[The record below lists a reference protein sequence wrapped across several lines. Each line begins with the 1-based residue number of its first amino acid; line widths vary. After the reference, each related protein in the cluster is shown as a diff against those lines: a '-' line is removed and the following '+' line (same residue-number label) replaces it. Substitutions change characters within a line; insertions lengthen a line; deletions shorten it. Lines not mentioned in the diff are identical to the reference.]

1 MLVKES
7 NREKIEEMIKK
18 AEGRARARTINY
30 NDMTTALKKIEDR
43 LRIKKKDMI
52 GIRAR
57 VDIHAQNFPQAYRYY
72 RPESTH
78 FFVTKKSSGWDLTDV
93 DRDWTRREGHGV
105 VLYLPDETCKAIIQS
120 NSEF

>member
-1 MLVKES
+1 MLIKES

-18 AEGRARARTINY
+18 AEGRATARTINY

-57 VDIHAQNFPQAYRYY
+57 IDIHAQNFPQAYRY

-93 DRDWTRREGHGV
+93 DRDWTRRVGHGV
-105 VLYLPDETCKAIIQS
+105 VLYLPDETCKAIIRS